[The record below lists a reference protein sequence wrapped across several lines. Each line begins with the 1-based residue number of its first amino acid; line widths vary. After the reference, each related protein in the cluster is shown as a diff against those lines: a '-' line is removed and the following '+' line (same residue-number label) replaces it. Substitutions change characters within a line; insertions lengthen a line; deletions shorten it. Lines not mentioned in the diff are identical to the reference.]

1 LEQINPNIESD
12 KIGNSYF
19 EISRTST
26 YGFLLALP
34 LLLTYEVLIWF
45 SNGASYSGVR
55 ISAEVWMKRILVNFG
70 ASSLTVLGLAV
81 IAIGFAIIYLERK
94 KDIPIR
100 SRYFFWMIGESV
112 VYAIVLGLA
121 VGTTVGFIFNAHPA
135 PSQEMSFLQQVALS
149 LGAGLYEELLFR
161 VVLVSGVFYLINLFG
176 NNSTRSYI
184 ITAIIAAAIFSWV
197 HYTGSLGDTFTLSS
211 FTFRF
216 LFGLA
221 LNALYIVRG
230 FGVAAWTHAIY
241 DLSIVFGIWK
251 FLG

>member
-1 LEQINPNIESD
+1 M
-12 KIGNSYF
+12 
-19 EISRTST
+19 
-26 YGFLLALP
+26 
-34 LLLTYEVLIWF
+34 

-55 ISAEVWMKRILVNFG
+55 ISAEVWMKRLLVNFG

-81 IAIGFAIIYLERK
+81 IAIGFAVIYYERK
-94 KDIPIR
+94 KEIPIR
-100 SRYFFWMIGESV
+100 SHYFLWMIGESV
-112 VYAIVLGLA
+112 VYAIALGIV
-121 VGTTVGFIFNAHPA
+121 VGTTVGFIFSAFPA
-135 PSQEMSFLQQVALS
+135 PQESMSILQQVALS

-161 VVLVSGVFYLINLFG
+161 VVLVSGVFYIINLFG
-176 NNSTRSYI
+176 SNSNRSYF
-184 ITAIIAAAIFSWV
+184 ITAVIAALIFSAV

-241 DLSIVFGIWK
+241 DLSIVFGVWK
-251 FLG
+251 ILA

>member
-1 LEQINPNIESD
+1 M
-12 KIGNSYF
+12 
-19 EISRTST
+19 
-26 YGFLLALP
+26 
-34 LLLTYEVLIWF
+34 

-55 ISAEVWMKRILVNFG
+55 ISAEVWMKRLLVNFG

-81 IAIGFAIIYLERK
+81 VAVGFAIIYFERK
-94 KDIPIR
+94 KEIPIR
-100 SRYFFWMIGESV
+100 SRYFLWMIGESI
-112 VYAIVLGLA
+112 VYALFLGII
-121 VGTTVGFIFNAHPA
+121 VGTTVGFIFSAF
-135 PSQEMSFLQQVALS
+135 PSPTDSMSILQQVALS

-161 VVLVSGVFYLINLFG
+161 VVLVSGVFYLINLIG
-176 NNSTRSYI
+176 DNSTRSYI
-184 ITAIIAAAIFSWV
+184 ITAILAALIFSAV

-241 DLSIVFGIWK
+241 DLSIVFGVWK
-251 FLG
+251 ILV